1 VIMRELNS
9 DVLAFVAEVARM
21 KYLEAASWVEQCKQP
36 RCTWRSARFHID
48 GIGHHL
54 HMSASSIWRSIR
66 CHIDGIS
73 PVGLVIEVEL
83 ALHVTSNEM
92 VELLY
97 L

>member
-1 VIMRELNS
+1 MIMRELNS
-9 DVLAFVAEVARM
+9 DVLAFVAEVAHT
-21 KYLEAASWVEQCKQP
+21 KYLEAPFWAEQCKQP
-36 RCTWRSARFHID
+36 RYTWRSARCHIVC
-48 GIGHHL
+48 IEHHL